1 MILLEVYVVSIAIAK
16 FESDAPRTIDVD
28 RKPRWIEAL
37 ERVKIVAT
45 DIQVVSRAHRVQ
57 AIQSDDDAFVHSCV
71 DLRRLS

>member
-28 RKPRWIEAL
+28 RKTRWIEAL
-37 ERVKIVAT
+37 EPVKIVAT
-45 DIQVVSRAHRVQ
+45 DIQVVSRAQRVQ
-57 AIQSDDDAFVHSCV
+57 ATQSDDDVFMHSCV